1 MLPNI
6 RVVLLNTS
14 HPGNIGATARAMM
27 TMRLMKL
34 YLFNPK
40 QFPAAEAT
48 ARASGADDLLLGA
61 SVCADIDEA
70 LEGCRLVIG
79 ASARSRRIP
88 CPVIDP
94 EEGARRLVSESEQG
108 EVAMLFGGE
117 QSGMSNEEIDR
128 CQCLVQ
134 IPSNPEYGSLNLAA
148 AVQIISYEILVM
160 HGVMHEK
167 HRHTEPAPD
176 HVPVTADEMERFYE
190 HLEQTLVALD
200 FLDPENPR
208 RLMRRLR
215 RLYNRARPDENEVN
229 ILRGMLSAAQHGNS
243 ENS

>member
-1 MLPNI
+1 MLSNI

-14 HPGNIGATARAMM
+14 HPGNIGATARAMK
-27 TMRLMKL
+27 TMGLTKL
-34 YLFNPK
+34 LLVNPK

-94 EEGARRLVSESEQG
+94 REGARRLASESGQG

-117 QSGMSNEEIDR
+117 QSGMNNEEIDR
-128 CQCLVQ
+128 CQYLVQ
-134 IPSNPEYGSLNLAA
+134 IPTNPEYGSLNLAA
-148 AVQIISYEILVM
+148 AVQIISYEILV
-160 HGVMHEK
+160 VHEK
-167 HRHTEPAPD
+167 HCHTGPASD

-200 FLDPENPR
+200 FLDPGNPR
-208 RLMRRLR
+208 KLMRRLR
-215 RLYNRARPDENEVN
+215 RLYNRARLDGNEVN
-229 ILRGMLSAAQHGNS
+229 ILRGMLSAAQHASN

>member
-1 MLPNI
+1 MGL
-6 RVVLLNTS
+6 T
-14 HPGNIGATARAMM
+14 
-27 TMRLMKL
+27 KL
-34 YLFNPK
+34 FLVNPE
-40 QFPAAEAT
+40 QLPAAEAT

-70 LEGCRLVIG
+70 LGGCRLVIG

-94 EEGARRLVSESEQG
+94 EEGAHRLVSESQQG

-128 CQCLVQ
+128 CQYLVQ
-134 IPSNPEYGSLNLAA
+134 IPTNPEYGSLNLAA
-148 AVQIISYEILVM
+148 AVQIISYEILVG
-160 HGVMHEK
+160 HGT
-167 HRHTEPAPD
+167 HRHTGPMPD
-176 HVPVTADEMERFYE
+176 YVPVTADEMERFYE
-190 HLEQTLVALD
+190 HLEQTLVMLD

-208 RLMRRLR
+208 KLMRRLR
-215 RLYNRARPDENEVN
+215 RLYNRARPDKNEVN
-229 ILRGMLSAAQHGNS
+229 ILRGMLSAAQHAGS